1 MRHRFDLIVF
11 DWDGTL
17 MDSERKIV
25 NCLRAAAQDCG
36 LVPPTPAAAR
46 HIIGLGL
53 EEALARLFPALDA
66 AAKTRLIAA
75 YRDHFLVKD
84 NTETPL
90 FQGVIEGLQS
100 LHQHGY
106 RLAVATGKARRGL
119 ERVLALT
126 GTSHWFCSTRCADE
140 AGSKPHPQMLHDIL
154 DATGVAPARAL
165 MIGDTTYDLQM
176 ARNAGLAALG
186 VSYGVH
192 ERAALAACEPLA
204 IMDSFPEIPAWLTRP
219 LAESVPARN

>member
-1 MRHRFDLIVF
+1 MRQFDLIVF

-25 NCLRAAAQDCG
+25 NCIRAAALDCG
-36 LVPPTPAAAR
+36 LAPPTPAAAR

-53 EEALARLFPALDA
+53 EEALARLFPTLDV
-66 AAKTRLIAA
+66 AAKSQLIAA

-84 NTETPL
+84 STETPL
-90 FQGVIEGLQS
+90 FEGVIEGLQT
-100 LHQHGY
+100 LHHYGY
-106 RLAVATGKARRGL
+106 RMAVATGKARRGL
-119 ERVLALT
+119 ERVLSLT
-126 GTSHWFCSTRCADE
+126 GTGHWFCSTRCADE

-154 DATGVAPARAL
+154 AATGVAPARAL

-192 ERAALAACEPLA
+192 ERAALMACEPLA
-204 IMDSFPEIPAWLTRP
+204 IMDSFPEIPAWLTR
-219 LAESVPARN
+219 ARTASAPARN

>member
-1 MRHRFDLIVF
+1 MRQFDLIVF

-25 NCLRAAAQDCG
+25 NCLRAAAQDCD
-36 LVPPTPAAAR
+36 LAPPAPAAAR

-53 EEALARLFPALDA
+53 EEALARLFPTLEAM
-66 AAKTRLIAA
+66 AKTRLIAA
-75 YRDHFLVKD
+75 YREHFLVKD
-84 NTETPL
+84 STDTPL
-90 FQGVIEGLQS
+90 FQGVIEGLQT
-100 LHQHGY
+100 LHEHGY
-106 RLAVATGKARRGL
+106 RMAVATGKARRGL
-119 ERVLALT
+119 ERVLTLT

-154 DATGVAPARAL
+154 AATGVGPTRAL
-165 MIGDTTYDLQM
+165 MIGDTTYDLHM

-204 IMDSFPEIPAWLTRP
+204 IVDSFPEIPAWLTR
-219 LAESVPARN
+219 AHAASAPARN

>member
-1 MRHRFDLIVF
+1 MRQFDLIVF

-36 LVPPTPAAAR
+36 LVPPAPAAAR

-53 EEALARLFPALDA
+53 EEALARLFPTLEAT
-66 AAKTRLIAA
+66 AKARVIAA
-75 YRDHFLVKD
+75 YREHFLVKD
-84 NTETPL
+84 STDTPL
-90 FQGVIEGLQS
+90 FQGVIEGLQT
-100 LHQHGY
+100 LHEHGY
-106 RLAVATGKARRGL
+106 RMAVATGKARRGL

-154 DATGVAPARAL
+154 AATGVAPTRAL

-204 IMDSFPEIPAWLTRP
+204 IVDSFPEIPAWLTRTR
-219 LAESVPARN
+219 AASAPAHN